1 MSAFT
6 VLRIAKLKTW
16 GAIAAT
22 DKHNARE
29 RETPNADHERTAE
42 NRLLLGSPDISAH
55 DATKE
60 ALASQRIRKNA
71 VLGVEMLISASPEYF
86 RPGNPDKAGSYD
98 SERLEAWT
106 AATVQWL
113 QERYGG
119 RIKRATLHLDE
130 ATPHM
135 HVVMVPLDDN
145 GKLNCRALFGG
156 SRQTLS
162 DLQTDYA
169 KAVAPLGIQR
179 GIANSRATHQKVS
192 QYYTL
197 TQTTG
202 QALPLPQTYSP
213 PEMPN
218 KVTRMSDERLAQYA
232 SQAATSGARAQRE
245 LAEPIVFA
253 ARNETALLRQ
263 ENLQLKRANS
273 RLSAEAATMKKQLEH
288 LRGLDLGLVLRR
300 LFKAKG
306 PFAEKGNTEGRYV
319 LPDRQEVFVSDS
331 RWKIPEKMRCK
342 GAVDLVMALRGH
354 GQEDMPKAL
363 GELANAF
370 GVERVAGEVAVV
382 AIDSAERIVRSAAR
396 SEGDWERPVNK
407 QRHTAR

>member
-16 GAIAAT
+16 GVIAAT

-29 RETPNADHERTAE
+29 RETPNADEECSTE
-42 NRLLLGSPDISAH
+42 NRVLMGSPDISAH
-55 DATKE
+55 DAIKK
-60 ALASQRIRKNA
+60 ALVNQRIRKNA

-86 RPGNPDKAGSYD
+86 RPGNPDKAGSYGP
-98 SERLEAWT
+98 ERLEAWT
-106 AATVQWL
+106 AATTQWL
-113 QERYGG
+113 RERYGD

-130 ATPHM
+130 ATPHI
-135 HVVMVPLDDN
+135 HVVMVPLDDK

-169 KAVAPLGIQR
+169 QAVSHLGIQR

-197 TQTTG
+197 TQAAG

-213 PEMPN
+213 PEMPSR
-218 KVTRMSDERLAQYA
+218 VTRMSDERLAQYA

-245 LAEPIVFA
+245 LAEPVVAA
-253 ARNETALLRQ
+253 ARNEAALLKR
-263 ENLQLKRANS
+263 ENLQLKKANS
-273 RLSAEAATMKKQLEH
+273 RLSAEASAMKKQLER
-288 LRGLDLGLVLRR
+288 LRSLDLGLVLRT

-306 PFAEKGNTEGRYV
+306 PYTDKGNTESRYI

-331 RWKIPEKMRCK
+331 RWKIPEKKRGK
-342 GAVDLVMALRGH
+342 GAVDLVMTLRGLE
-354 GQEDMPKAL
+354 QKDMPKAL
-363 GELANAF
+363 GELAHAF
-370 GVERVAGEVAVV
+370 GADKVTGEVAAA
-382 AIDSAERIVRSAAR
+382 AIEKANNLVRSSAAAFTAHKHTH
-396 SEGDWERPVNK
+396 K
-407 QRHTAR
+407 QPHAGR